1 MIKLTQPSYPLPPPP
16 PPPPPQT
23 SAKKNFH
30 GPETHFFSSIRVN
43 LTILEQ
49 SVRQPLGNSLKKG
62 IIIALILGATLS
74 FALSFVVQLAIGISA
89 TSWALLAVI
98 APITEEI
105 FKALS
110 ILIVALYIWKTIPT
124 RRHGALLGAA
134 AGLGFSISEN
144 ILFSASYASL
154 SGQIVNNEV
163 ISGGFVAELIIS
175 RWLSVP
181 FMHVLWSAFVGVG
194 IFVLLS
200 RKKTSQNIPSW
211 LPAPFLLIGLFA
223 HILWNSVAIALNGLT
238 PLVLTGLDVVLIFLP
253 FAIIFRDFLGGH
265 FNFQD
270 FLRSVPEPIPYRQT
284 SPLPPPPP
292 PP

>member
-1 MIKLTQPSYPLPPPP
+1 MIKLTQPGLPLPPPP
-16 PPPPPQT
+16 PPPET
-23 SAKKNFH
+23 LAKKRFH
-30 GPETHFFSSIRVN
+30 GPETHFFSGIRAS

-49 SVRQPLGNSLKKG
+49 GVQWLQGNSLKKG
-62 IIIALILGATLS
+62 LILALVLGATLS
-74 FALSFVVQLAIGISA
+74 FALSLVVQLATGMSS
-89 TSWALLAVI
+89 TDFVLLAVV

-105 FKALS
+105 FKGLS
-110 ILIVALYIWKTIPT
+110 ILIVALYVWKRVPT
-124 RRHGALLGAA
+124 RRHGAVLGAA

-144 ILFSASYASL
+144 ILFSVSYASL
-154 SGQIVNNEV
+154 SGQVVNNQA
-163 ISGGFVAELIIS
+163 ISGGYVAELIVS

-194 IFVLLS
+194 VFVLLCQ
-200 RKKTSQNIPSW
+200 RKTNQNVSSW
-211 LPAPFLLIGLFA
+211 LAAPFLLLGVVV
-223 HILWNSVAIALNGLT
+223 HIIWNSVALALSGLT
-238 PLVLTGLDVVLIFLP
+238 PLVITGLDVVLIFLP

-284 SPLPPPPP
+284 SPFPPPPP